1 MEKNDFTEKM
11 RQWLESFLKRK
22 LASTH
27 TVLEV
32 LAPTSSLAKLNNEH
46 IKGLQNYS
54 SWDFKP
60 DVFGIIQDKTTKQ
73 KEVVLLNRS
82 TSALSLKEIG
92 EINCYARL
100 TKSTFVFLA
109 STRGLS
115 SEVNILLLDD
125 DIRKR
130 ILQLNGG
137 GEITIFAWDEKSDSI
152 NQNSIVPFNKKDFL
166 LN

>member
-1 MEKNDFTEKM
+1 MEKNDFTERM
-11 RQWLESFLKRK
+11 RQWLESFLKRR

-27 TVLEV
+27 DVLEV
-32 LAPTSSLAKLNNEH
+32 LAPTSSLSKLNNEH
-46 IKGLQNYS
+46 IKGFQNYS

-60 DVFGIIQDKTTKQ
+60 DILGIVQDKKTSQ
-73 KEVVLLNRS
+73 KEIVLLNRS

-100 TKSTFVFLA
+100 TKASLVFLT

-130 ILQLNGG
+130 VLQLNSG
-137 GEITIFAWDEKSDSI
+137 GEITIFAWDEGTDSI
-152 NQNSIVPFNKKDFL
+152 NQNSIVPFTKKDFL
-166 LN
+166 LG

>member
-1 MEKNDFTEKM
+1 MEKNDFTERM
-11 RQWLESFLKRK
+11 GQWLESFLKRR

-27 TVLEV
+27 AVLEV

-46 IKGLQNYS
+46 IKELQNYS

-60 DVFGIIQDKTTKQ
+60 DILGIIQDKKTNQ
-73 KEVVLLNRS
+73 KEIVLLNRS

-100 TKSTFVFLA
+100 TKASLVFLA

-130 ILQLNGG
+130 VLQLNDG
-137 GEITIFAWDEKSDSI
+137 GEITIFAWDEGSDSI
-152 NQNSIVPFNKKDFL
+152 NQNSIVPFAKKDFL
-166 LN
+166 LE

>member
-1 MEKNDFTEKM
+1 MEKNDFTERM
-11 RQWLESFLKRK
+11 RQWLESFLKRR
-22 LASTH
+22 LALTH
-27 TVLEV
+27 DVLEV
-32 LAPTSSLAKLNNEH
+32 LAPTSSLSKLNNEH

-60 DVFGIIQDKTTKQ
+60 DILGIIQDKKTNQ
-73 KEVVLLNRS
+73 KEIVLLNRS

-100 TKSTFVFLA
+100 TKASLVFLT

-130 ILQLNGG
+130 VLQLNGG
-137 GEITIFAWDEKSDSI
+137 GEITIFAWDEGTDSI
-152 NQNSIVPFNKKDFL
+152 NQNSIVPFTKKDFL
-166 LN
+166 LG